1 MVDKVKRERAD
12 RAPAKYKYQLVVL
25 TDQPQDAAVRRYAK
39 REGLSI
45 AAALRKLL
53 GDALA
58 ADVAARQVAKVAKRA
73 APAEGESAPADRPL
87 RERVAATNGAV
98 AKSIRARKRAS
109 AAA

>member
-1 MVDKVKRERAD
+1 MVNKVKRERAD

-58 ADVAARQVAKVAKRA
+58 ADVAARQVAKATKVAGPDETVTA
-73 APAEGESAPADRPL
+73 AGK
-87 RERVAATNGAV
+87 VA
-98 AKSIRARKRAS
+98 RRKRATE
-109 AAA
+109 ATPV

>member
-1 MVDKVKRERAD
+1 MVNKVKRERAD

-73 APAEGESAPADRPL
+73 APAEGEVVDRPL